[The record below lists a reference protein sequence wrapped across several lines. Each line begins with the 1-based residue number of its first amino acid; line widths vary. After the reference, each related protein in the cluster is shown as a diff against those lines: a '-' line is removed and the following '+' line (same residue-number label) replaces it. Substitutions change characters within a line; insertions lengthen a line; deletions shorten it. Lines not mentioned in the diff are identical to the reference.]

1 MAQRRD
7 SRPEGAHSLLMTEM
21 HQMDEDG
28 KDDPPAE
35 TALDQSESEADY
47 DTNDEAQLLPR
58 HLRSLHST
66 DSLPSV
72 SEARRQRPLGG
83 SISIPEDESDLSSDF
98 TGKYPRFSFKK
109 LWAFTGPGLLMSI
122 AYIDPGNL
130 ESDLQAGAVGGYTLV
145 WVLFWATVLGW
156 FLQMQAVRLANAT
169 GMHMAQVCHDEFTE
183 KVRIPL
189 WLMVEIAIIASDI
202 QEVIGSAIAFNILSQ
217 GKIPLYAGV
226 LITGAD
232 TFTFLFLEQ
241 YGLRKLEAFFTMLI
255 GTMVCTFGYMYYS
268 GEISQADIAK
278 GAVVPYVSKDTVLQA
293 VGMVGAVIMPHN
305 LYLHSALVLSRKID
319 HAQLRKVREANMY
332 NGIESALALFVSFM
346 VNTFVLGVFAGV
358 FSRPFAGHPDMA
370 ENCVADEIDLRSA
383 GDCLSAAFGSY
394 ILYIWAVGLL
404 AAGQSST
411 MTGTYAGQFVMD
423 GFLKLQIPLWKRV
436 MITRSVAMIPAI
448 LVAVIAKGN
457 DSTIN
462 TLDEWLNVLQSF
474 QLPFALLPVMLFTS
488 SETIMGPILK
498 NSRLVKTV
506 GWTAIIGILGINA
519 YLIVSQLQELPSM
532 WWIYVIVAILLTFYT
547 LLVGRLGLGQFF
559 DYFKVNRGE
568 KYSSIQSESD

>member
-346 VNTFVLGVFAGV
+346 VRCN
-358 FSRPFAGHPDMA
+358 FSGFRSLLQSLLPIFR
-370 ENCVADEIDLRSA
+370 ILRS
-383 GDCLSAAFGSY
+383 
-394 ILYIWAVGLL
+394 
-404 AAGQSST
+404 
-411 MTGTYAGQFVMD
+411 
-423 GFLKLQIPLWKRV
+423 
-436 MITRSVAMIPAI
+436 TRSYWAFS
-448 LVAVIAKGN
+448 LVCSLGHSPVIR
-457 DSTIN
+457 T
-462 TLDEWLNVLQSF
+462 WLKTVLRMRSICEALETVFPRRLARIFCTSGLWVCWQRARVLQ
-474 QLPFALLPVMLFTS
+474 
-488 SETIMGPILK
+488 
-498 NSRLVKTV
+498 
-506 GWTAIIGILGINA
+506 
-519 YLIVSQLQELPSM
+519 
-532 WWIYVIVAILLTFYT
+532 
-547 LLVGRLGLGQFF
+547 
-559 DYFKVNRGE
+559 
-568 KYSSIQSESD
+568 